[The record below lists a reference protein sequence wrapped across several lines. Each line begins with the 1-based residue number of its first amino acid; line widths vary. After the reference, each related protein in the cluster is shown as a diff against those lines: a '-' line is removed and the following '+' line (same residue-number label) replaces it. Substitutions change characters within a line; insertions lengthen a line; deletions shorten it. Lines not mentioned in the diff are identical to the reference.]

1 MLGQVVEID
10 VLEMSRPDDASGLR
24 ELLERRPVEDII
36 AIVGKTEGSGLVKDP
51 ARETADRVIKEL
63 LAERLAIR
71 VEQVAER
78 VCMVLSG
85 GSPGVI
91 TPHIAVITRSRV
103 EGTDA
108 DTARP
113 DEECRLVVGLAHS
126 QPIEPHEVGRT
137 GQINKVRDAVQ
148 QALRDAQLD
157 DPTMVHAVLV
167 KAPALTEEGIAAAV
181 RAGKDTVT
189 RDLGIGPEGAMCFS
203 NDASALGVAVALG
216 EVRADEVNDAIVRTD
231 FSLYSDVAMTSSGG
245 EKTHAEVLV
254 LGNSPAGH
262 GSLRA
267 GHSSMRDI
275 LDLAAVG
282 RAMAAAD
289 PSGSAT
295 PDDVVYMMGKM
306 IIPGSP
312 TLRGRRITLHDDPVG
327 YHVAKA
333 MGGYLLAAT
342 TGRTC
347 SFMSGG
353 EQNSHQ
359 GPPDGN
365 PLAAIL
371 RVDQR

>member
-1 MLGQVVEID
+1 MLNQVVEID
-10 VLEMSRPDDASGLR
+10 VLEMSRPDDTSGLR
-24 ELLERRPVEDII
+24 ELLERRSVDDIV
-36 AIVGKTEGSGLVKDP
+36 AIVGKTEGSGLTKDP
-51 ARETADRVIKEL
+51 DRETTDRAIKEL
-63 LAERLAIR
+63 LADRLSIS

-78 VCMVLSG
+78 ICMVLSG

-91 TPHIAVITRSRV
+91 TPHVAVITRSSV
-103 EGTDA
+103 EGYDV
-108 DTARP
+108 DPP
-113 DEECRLVVGLAHS
+113 DEETRLVIGLAHS
-126 QPIEPHEVGRT
+126 LPIEPHEVGRT
-137 GQINKVRDAVQ
+137 GQIDKVRDAVR
-148 QALRDAQLD
+148 QALGDAQLD

-167 KAPALTEEGIAAAV
+167 KAPALTEQSIATAV
-181 RAGKDTVT
+181 RAGRDTVT

-216 EVRADEVNDAIVRTD
+216 EVPPDRVNDDMVRTD
-231 FSLYSDVAMTSSGG
+231 FSVYSDVAMTSSGG

-254 LGNSPAGH
+254 LGNGPAGF
-262 GSLRA
+262 GRLRI

-275 LDLAAVG
+275 LDLAAVD
-282 RAMAAAD
+282 RAMSVAD
-289 PSGSAT
+289 PRGSAT
-295 PDDVVYMMGKM
+295 AEDVVYMMGKM
-306 IIPGSP
+306 IIPGSS
-312 TLRGRRITLHDDPVG
+312 TLRGRRITLRDDPVG

-333 MGGYLLAAT
+333 MGGYLLAAA

-365 PLAAIL
+365 PLAAIV

>member
-1 MLGQVVEID
+1 VLGQVVEID

-36 AIVGKTEGSGLVKDP
+36 AIIGKTEGSGLVKDP

-63 LAERLAIR
+63 LAERLGIR

-91 TPHIAVITRSRV
+91 TPHVAVITRSRV
-103 EGTDA
+103 EGA
-108 DTARP
+108 EAGRP

-167 KAPALTEEGIAAAV
+167 KAPALTEEGIAAAA
-181 RAGKDTVT
+181 RAGHDTVT

-216 EVRADEVNDAIVRTD
+216 EVREDEVTDAIVRTD

-254 LGNSPAGH
+254 LGNGSAGS

-282 RAMAAAD
+282 RAMAVAD

-365 PLAAIL
+365 PLAAIV

>member
-10 VLEMSRPDDASGLR
+10 VLEMRRPDDVSGLH
-24 ELLERRPVEDII
+24 ELLERRPVDEIV

-51 ARETADRVIKEL
+51 ARETADQAIKEL
-63 LAERLAIR
+63 LADRLAIS
-71 VEQVAER
+71 VESVSER

-85 GSPGVI
+85 GSPGII
-91 TPHIAVITRSRV
+91 TPHIAVITRSLA
-103 EGTDA
+103 EEDDA
-108 DTARP
+108 GRP
-113 DEECRLVVGLAHS
+113 DSGGRLVVGLAHS
-126 QPIEPHEVGRT
+126 QAIEPHEVGRT
-137 GQINKVRDAVQ
+137 GQINKVRDAVRL
-148 QALRDAQLD
+148 ALSDAQLD
-157 DPTMVHAVLV
+157 DPSMVHAVLV
-167 KAPALTEEGIAAAV
+167 KAPALTEHGIAEAV
-181 RAGKDTVT
+181 RAGNDTVT
-189 RDLGIGPEGAMCFS
+189 KDLGIGPEGAMCFS

-216 EVRADEVNDAIVRTD
+216 EVRADQVNDAVVRTD

-262 GSLRA
+262 GRLRI
-267 GHSSMRDI
+267 GHSSMQDL
-275 LDLAAVG
+275 LDVAAVG
-282 RAMAAAD
+282 RAMLVAD

-295 PDDVVYMMGKM
+295 SDDVVYMMGKM
-306 IIPGSP
+306 IIPGSR

-333 MGGYLLAAT
+333 MGGYLMAAAT
-342 TGRTC
+342 GNTC

-365 PLAAIL
+365 PMAAIV
-371 RVDQR
+371 RVDQ